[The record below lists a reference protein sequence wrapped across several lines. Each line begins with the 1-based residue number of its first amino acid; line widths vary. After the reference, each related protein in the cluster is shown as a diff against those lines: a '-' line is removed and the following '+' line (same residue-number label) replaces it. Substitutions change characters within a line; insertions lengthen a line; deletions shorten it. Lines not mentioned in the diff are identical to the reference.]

1 MLRIRTAVLALADL
15 FIPPASQ
22 PASVSPFSFPFL
34 IASPPLEP
42 FPQKGA
48 TNLNAI
54 AKLRQ
59 SITHR
64 GSCRPGE

>member
-22 PASVSPFSFPFL
+22 PASVSPPFL
-34 IASPPLEP
+34 SLSLHLPQKP
-42 FPQKGA
+42 FPLQNKA

-54 AKLRQ
+54 AKL
-59 SITHR
+59 
-64 GSCRPGE
+64 G